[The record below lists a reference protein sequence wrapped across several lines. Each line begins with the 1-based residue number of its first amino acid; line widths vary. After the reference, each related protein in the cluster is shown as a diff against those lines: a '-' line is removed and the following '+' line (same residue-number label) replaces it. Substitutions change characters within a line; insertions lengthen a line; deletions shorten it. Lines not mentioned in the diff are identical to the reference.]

1 MRLLAALP
9 DRLICGLLVA
19 AVVLVSLAGLA
30 WMHQRH
36 AAAVIEQAVQ
46 AERAAWLDTHRQA
59 LAAANEQALR
69 ERTQAAMAALEVQ
82 IEIAQLRESVARD
95 RAAAA
100 ARTDSLQRTIAAF
113 RDRAARAAAG
123 SPAGSV
129 AHEAT
134 AAADA
139 LSECSTRRAEV
150 AAVADQLSVQVSGLQ
165 AYISMVAGPVC
176 IAPGPDG

>member
-1 MRLLAALP
+1 MRWLASVP
-9 DRLICGLLVA
+9 DRLLVGLLA
-19 AVVLVSLAGLA
+19 LGLGLLLLAGLA
-30 WMHQRH
+30 WLHQRH
-36 AAAVIEQAVQ
+36 AAQVIEQAIQ
-46 AERAAWLDTHRQA
+46 TERAAWLDAHRQA

-69 ERTQAAMAALEVQ
+69 ERTQAALAALEVQ
-82 IEIAQLRESVARD
+82 IEIAQLRESMQRD
-95 RAAAA
+95 RAAAV

-139 LSECSTRRAEV
+139 LSECSARRAEV
-150 AAVADQLSVQVSGLQ
+150 AAVADELSVQVSGLQ
-165 AYISMVAGPVC
+165 AYIGRVVGPVC
-176 IAPGPDG
+176 VASVPEG